1 MEGGE
6 GDPGDLML
14 QVPQGPSE
22 QGQHGARRHYICSDK
37 NQMAQRAGGLQ
48 PQQGARAQAEDVA

>member
-1 MEGGE
+1 
-6 GDPGDLML
+6 ML

-48 PQQGARAQAEDVA
+48 PQRGARAQAEDVA